1 MSTSRSQLKHVQ
13 HHDDKSMI
21 YLRNGTIVAYITK
34 ERKDVWNVAQGTI
47 RSFILTNWVKWY
59 GAIDLYQI
67 HISISSHCE

>member
-1 MSTSRSQLKHVQ
+1 MV
-13 HHDDKSMI
+13 

-47 RSFILTNWVKWY
+47 WSFILTNWVKWY

-67 HISISSHCE
+67 HISNSSHCE